1 MRPLH
6 YGILIVMIIA
16 ARDADS
22 VNTSI
27 RLDAF
32 ESALEFAHHAI
43 NEHIFP
49 GADVSNTVAEKI
61 LKDILQ
67 NYSSIKKELHQL
79 DKKLVD
85 SRLGALLSFQAFR
98 GFRLL
103 HKASSILCHVYP
115 TKDHCDK
122 QPPSDVFLR
131 EMESYMAIFTRD
143 LLTPLYRLPRPVT
156 QDANNFA
163 MRPIFVLG
171 MMRSGTTLLEAM
183 LDMHSQVR
191 HITRDT
197 FFKIYFLIDILF

>member
-1 MRPLH
+1 MRLLH
-6 YGILIVMIIA
+6 YGMLIVMVIA
-16 ARDADS
+16 ASDADS
-22 VNTSI
+22 INISI

-43 NEHIFP
+43 NERIFS
-49 GADVSNTVAEKI
+49 GADVSYTVAEKI
-61 LKDILQ
+61 LNDMMQ
-67 NYSSIKKELHQL
+67 NYSRIRNELHQL
-79 DKKLVD
+79 DEKLIE
-85 SRLGALLSFQAFR
+85 SRIDASLSFEVFR

-191 HITRDT
+191 HITRDNFNL
-197 FFKIYFLIDILF
+197 FFA